1 MAKRK
6 KTPDILSDLLGS
18 KKKPKE
24 TKPKDSSQDKPARG
38 ESAKTPDTQ
47 AQKPIKKK
55 MAKPVTSSDT
65 KPAKKPV
72 PKPALTAEKSVPTYA
87 GLGGTELDAPTHF
100 VGFIM
105 GSHRYALP
113 LENVESALQMVA
125 LTPLPETPPWVAGAV
140 NIHGRVISV
149 LDLRER
155 MGGKAKRPT
164 PDDYLLVVRGIERS
178 IALIVDE
185 VTEVMEIPASQVEP
199 PSGPLARS
207 RPLAAV
213 VRQKEDLIM
222 VLDAAR
228 LVPSESEVAVK

>member
-6 KTPDILSDLLGS
+6 KTPDILSDLLDS
-18 KKKPKE
+18 RSEPKE
-24 TKPKDSSQDKPARG
+24 AKPKDSSQDKPTGGKSARAT
-38 ESAKTPDTQ
+38 ESR
-47 AQKPIKKK
+47 
-55 MAKPVTSSDT
+55 
-65 KPAKKPV
+65 AKKAV
-72 PKPALTAEKSVPTYA
+72 KKPLIKPTTSLDPTPSKEPASKQALTAEKSVPTYA
-87 GLGGTELDAPTHF
+87 GLGGTELDASTHF

-149 LDLRER
+149 LDLREH
-155 MGGKAKRPT
+155 MGGKAKKPT

-213 VRQKEDLIM
+213 IQRNKDLIM
-222 VLDAAR
+222 VLNAAR